1 MFNLN
6 LDYFLFALGSC
17 IGVIQ
22 IAAAASGLHG
32 LLFIKGR
39 KASHA
44 LGFGL
49 LSVAAAWFAAV
60 GDPWLAG
67 DASGLE
73 GSSQFG
79 LFLGAAAAATAIT
92 ALLLS
97 ALRRIAGGNAPQTLS
112 LDALRHA
119 TPWELLRARVAKQ
132 KSHAGR

>member
-22 IAAAASGLHG
+22 IAAAGSCLHG

-39 KASHA
+39 AASYV

-49 LSVAAAWFAAV
+49 ISVAAGWFAAV
-60 GDPWLAG
+60 GDPWVAG

-79 LFLGAAAAATAIT
+79 LFLGAAAAATAVT
-92 ALLLS
+92 ALLSSMLGG
-97 ALRRIAGGNAPQTLS
+97 IAGGNAPRTLS

-119 TPWELLRARVAKQ
+119 RAWELVHARVTKH